1 MAVSAQS
8 RGSRRDTL
16 NLRIKPDERG
26 LIDRAAE
33 LTGKTRTDFV
43 LEAARRAAVDALT
56 DRTLF
61 TVDKG
66 AFAKFKAAL
75 DAQPK
80 PNAKLRRTMQTAA
93 PWDGTEPAPKT

>member
-1 MAVSAQS
+1 MPTTSTRRSQK
-8 RGSRRDTL
+8 RDTL

-56 DRTLF
+56 QRTLF
-61 TVDKG
+61 SVD
-66 AFAKFKAAL
+66 ADTYAKFVAAL
-75 DAQPK
+75 DAPPR
-80 PNAKLRRTMQTAA
+80 PNDKLVRTMQTPA
-93 PWDGTEPAPKT
+93 PWDRR

>member
-1 MAVSAQS
+1 MPTTSTRRSQK
-8 RGSRRDTL
+8 RDTL

-56 DRTLF
+56 QRTLF
-61 TVDKG
+61 SVD
-66 AFAKFKAAL
+66 AETYAKFVAAL
-75 DAQPK
+75 DAPPR
-80 PNAKLRRTMQTAA
+80 PNDKLVRTMQTSAS
-93 PWDGTEPAPKT
+93 WDRR